1 MAPTAEPAGK
11 KIHSCI
17 SITTFQTTGRE
28 KADGMEPPSTKESMP
43 GLFWMRKMHVR
54 CWPRALHSTG
64 RIFSVVRQLDLCS
77 RTQSTIAKFFWSRWM
92 LLFNRDQSLR
102 AWWQV
107 VAHFYFSL
115 RCESHLNCLSDTRHR
130 VNFSWQPAF
139 FFHKVIK
146 LCAWVMQRWHVFRL
160 IRIRSGFTPV
170 KIHPKGLQVHR
181 CTQSFK
187 YFWVSLSIYIYI
199 STINTSICSQSCVWT
214 SARDGSLAENFQA
227 WYRRKTTHPSS
238 RNSAAA
244 VAVLSNLHLYHFD
257 GKFHPFALQL
267 PKLSSKNI
275 TGIV

>member
-17 SITTFQTTGRE
+17 SITTCQTTGRE

-77 RTQSTIAKFFWSRWM
+77 RTQSTIVKFFWSRWM

-199 STINTSICSQSCVWT
+199 
-214 SARDGSLAENFQA
+214 
-227 WYRRKTTHPSS
+227 YYKHK
-238 RNSAAA
+238 
-244 VAVLSNLHLYHFD
+244 HM
-257 GKFHPFALQL
+257 L
-267 PKLSSKNI
+267 PKLCMNKCKRWKLGWKFPGLVQKKNNAPQLQEQRCSSGCAVKPPPI
-275 TGIV
+275 PFRWKIPSVCSAASKAQF